1 MRTSLST
8 ELLKVADERELSRE
22 LRRMD
27 FVMPDRNKRTKDQV
41 EVHGIVQL
49 LATLSDD
56 YWHFPIRLVHRD
68 RPDFLIETHTRR
80 IGVEHVE
87 VVSPLEAKMDG
98 LRAEGHGAEVHFIRR
113 AAIGEPIPSKSE
125 LIEQLAKEE
134 KGEETDPGGW
144 YGYAAENDWA
154 QAMAAALGAKA
165 TKARSPDFKRYDE
178 AWLIMYDNWRVPGL
192 DPRKAAARFQ
202 RVPGVDRDLNR
213 FERVFVMDDRRLW
226 EFCRGPSFHA
236 LRDS

>member
-8 ELLKVADERELSRE
+8 ELLKVADERELSCE

-113 AAIGEPIPSKSE
+113 AAIGADSKQVQTHRTTGAGGKGRRCGDRWVVWRCRGRRLGSGDGRRFGRQSHQSPQPR
-125 LIEQLAKEE
+125 LRTVRRNVVGHVRQLAGSRTES
-134 KGEETDPGGW
+134 
-144 YGYAAENDWA
+144 A
-154 QAMAAALGAKA
+154 QSCGPVPAGPRC
-165 TKARSPDFKRYDE
+165 RS
-178 AWLIMYDNWRVPGL
+178 
-192 DPRKAAARFQ
+192 
-202 RVPGVDRDLNR
+202 
-213 FERVFVMDDRRLW
+213 
-226 EFCRGPSFHA
+226 
-236 LRDS
+236 